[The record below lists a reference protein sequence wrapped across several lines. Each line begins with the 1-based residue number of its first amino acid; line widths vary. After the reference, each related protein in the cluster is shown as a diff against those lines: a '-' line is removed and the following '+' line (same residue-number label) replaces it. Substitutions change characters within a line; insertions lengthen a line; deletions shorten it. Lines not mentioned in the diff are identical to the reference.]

1 MKKISDKQNLINQL
15 DAVRSMLIG
24 EKRAEVKL
32 LVEGMFCLQSMINSW
47 LVKSV
52 CRKKVFWIL
61 QKEKDGG

>member
-15 DAVRSMLIG
+15 DAMRSMLID

-52 CRKKVFWIL
+52 CRKKVFGIL